1 MQGDYGEKDASIRLL
16 NDRNSLRNSHNRIGK
31 ASNIF
36 ENMQKS
42 SNSKSQYL
50 NPNGKAR
57 KTQQENYSSLVKEE
71 TRNHVRK
78 GSATMG

>member
-1 MQGDYGEKDASIRLL
+1 MQGDYGQNEGVRLGL

-36 ENMQKS
+36 DNMQKTA
-42 SNSKSQYL
+42 NSKSQYI
-50 NPNGKAR
+50 NPNRKTG
-57 KTQQENYSSLVKEE
+57 KTQQENYSSLAKEE